1 MRFRRR
7 SSVLG
12 VLGALALGSAMF
24 AARADAP
31 ASDWPSYNRLLSS
44 DRYAP
49 FKQINTTNVA
59 RLKQLCVYDLA
70 VEVSFQSGPILI
82 GRVLYVTTEKDTVAI
97 DADTCQ
103 QKWRAHEEGPSSG
116 LRVNRGAA
124 YLDGRIF
131 RGTEDGD
138 VLAYDAASGKK
149 LWHTHIADPGKAES
163 VPAAPIAWNGLIFVG
178 TAGSDNYGV
187 KGRIYALQADTGK
200 VAWETYTVPTDAA
213 QPGNEKMQSQAL
225 ATWSN
230 PNGVPITGGG
240 TWTSYSLDAARGLL
254 YVPVGNPGP
263 DFTKQV
269 RVGDNLYTNS
279 VLVLDAKTGVYKS
292 HYSLV
297 PADFHDWD
305 VAAAP
310 VLVTTKAGKRVVAA
324 APKDGML
331 YVHDLDRG
339 KRLYATAV
347 TTRENG
353 DTPLSTTPTRFCP
366 GIGGG
371 SEWNG
376 PAYSPATNLFYDGTA
391 DWCVTVTLDATEL
404 DKKPRQSWTG
414 AQRGNPFGKRDV
426 NWSGW
431 VVATDADSGKV
442 KWRFHAMAPV
452 LSGITPTAG
461 GLVFAGDMANHAY
474 AFDAEHGSILW
485 QTELAGAPSGG
496 VITYLV
502 DDRQR
507 VAFVA
512 GTRGGL
518 FTTTPASAKI
528 VVFGL

>member
-1 MRFRRR
+1 
-7 SSVLG
+7 
-12 VLGALALGSAMF
+12 
-24 AARADAP
+24 
-31 ASDWPSYNRLLSS
+31 
-44 DRYAP
+44 
-49 FKQINTTNVA
+49 
-59 RLKQLCVYDLA
+59 
-70 VEVSFQSGPILI
+70 
-82 GRVLYVTTEKDTVAI
+82 
-97 DADTCQ
+97 
-103 QKWRAHEEGPSSG
+103 
-116 LRVNRGAA
+116 
-124 YLDGRIF
+124 
-131 RGTEDGD
+131 
-138 VLAYDAASGKK
+138 
-149 LWHTHIADPGKAES
+149 
-163 VPAAPIAWNGLIFVG
+163 
-178 TAGSDNYGV
+178 V

-200 VAWETYTVPTDAA
+200 VVWETYTVPTDAS
-213 QPGNEKMQSQAL
+213 QPGNKKMQERAL

-263 DFTKQV
+263 DFTNRV

-310 VLVTTKAGKRVVAA
+310 VLVTTKGGKRVVAA

-339 KRLYATAV
+339 TRLYATAV
-347 TTRENG
+347 TTRENV

-366 GIGGG
+366 GVGGG

-376 PAYSPATNLFYDGTA
+376 PAYSPETNLFYDGTA

-414 AQRGNPFGKRDV
+414 AQRGSPFGKRDA

-431 VVATDADSGKV
+431 LVATDADTGKV

-461 GLVFAGDMANHAY
+461 G
-474 AFDAEHGSILW
+474 
-485 QTELAGAPSGG
+485 

-502 DDRQR
+502 EGRQR
-507 VAFVA
+507 VAFAA